1 MNGLLK
7 RFMKKNPAVKP
18 GPAKHGMGLF
28 ATKRFRPGQVI
39 GEVTGER
46 FDDPDYGSNYC
57 IDLGDHYSLEPGE
70 PFRFLNHCCE
80 PNCKLFL
87 VYEDG
92 DPLEKRKVILEALR
106 NIQPGTEL
114 TIDYEWPADTAM
126 RCGCDAA
133 NCRGWICDPDE
144 LHLLEK

>member
-1 MNGLLK
+1 
-7 RFMKKNPAVKP
+7 MKKTPAVKP

-28 ATKRFRPGQVI
+28 AAKRFRPGQAI
-39 GEVTGER
+39 GEITGELL
-46 FDDPDYGSNYC
+46 DDPNYGSNYC
-57 IDLGDHYSLEPGE
+57 IDLGDDYSLEPGE

-80 PNCKLFL
+80 PNSKLYL

-92 DPLEKRKVILEALR
+92 DPIEKRKVILEALR

-114 TIDYEWPADTAM
+114 TIDYEWPADSAIK
-126 RCGCDAA
+126 CGCEAD

-144 LHLLEK
+144 LHLLKK